1 MAKSLSLLF
10 IRRYQI
16 LAIFCSL
23 IIAVLLICLD
33 SSSWRTIETN
43 DTKLLSQFYSP
54 FQYEPSRYYFNN
66 QNKTF
71 KLNIGPLWRCLNTK
85 INGKQ
90 MIFIRECIINNDSF
104 DYIIISIGIG
114 TFILFTIIS
123 IFIINGCLTYPIG
136 IIRLCMSFILELA
149 TLWLIYGFF
158 HIQKVFGPLYGWAS
172 IGFFIGI
179 ICVIIICVLE
189 WDDYFR
195 DVYKTNCSTIEID
208 RNQRLNAWVSGTINT
223 EIDQI

>member
-1 MAKSLSLLF
+1 
-10 IRRYQI
+10 
-16 LAIFCSL
+16 
-23 IIAVLLICLD
+23 LD

-54 FQYEPSRYYFNN
+54 FQHDPLRYDSNN
-66 QNKTF
+66 GHKVS
-71 KLNIGPLWRCLNTK
+71 KLNIGPLWRCLTTK
-85 INGKQ
+85 IDGKQ
-90 MIFIRECIINNDSF
+90 IIINRECTMNNDSF
-104 DYIIISIGIG
+104 DYVIISIGIG

-123 IFIINGCLTYPIG
+123 ICIISGCLTYRIG

-149 TLWLIYGFF
+149 ALWLIYGFF
-158 HIQKVFGPLYGWAS
+158 HIQKILGPLYGWAS

-179 ICVIIICVLE
+179 ISVIIICVLE

-195 DVYKTNCSTIEID
+195 DVYKTNCSTMEID
-208 RNQRLNAWVSGTINT
+208 RNQRLNAWVSGTIHT

>member
-1 MAKSLSLLF
+1 MAKPFSPLF

-16 LAIFCSL
+16 LTVFCSL
-23 IIAVLLICLD
+23 ITATLLTCLD

-43 DTKLLSQFYSP
+43 DTKIIGHYYSP
-54 FQYEPSRYYFNN
+54 FQHDSSRSTFNN
-66 QNKTF
+66 GHKKF
-71 KLNIGPLWRCLNTK
+71 KLNVGPLWTCLTTK

-90 MIFIRECIINNDSF
+90 IVISRECTINNDSF
-104 DYIIISIGIG
+104 DYTIISIGIG

-123 IFIINGCLTYPIG
+123 ISIICGCLTYKIA
-136 IIRLCMSFILELA
+136 IIRLIMSFILELS

-158 HIQKVFGPLYGWAS
+158 HVQKAFGPLYGWAS

-179 ICVIIICVLE
+179 ISVIIICVLE

-195 DVYKTNCSTIEID
+195 EVCKTNCNSID
-208 RNQRLNAWVSGTINT
+208 TRKEQRLNAWISDTIHT
-223 EIDQI
+223 ELYQI